1 MGPSRNARVGLAG
14 RLPVSRVL
22 PFLSMLLATMMVS
35 PAGAAIGDQ
44 KAEPRSSGLA
54 GQLLVAEP
62 SLDDPNFAHTIV
74 LIVQHDSSGALGLVV
89 NRPYGTAP
97 TAELLNRLGVHAETV
112 TGDTLLFYGGPVQP
126 SVGMVVHSTDYALP
140 ETRRVTANIAVTSNP
155 AVLGDLAAGRGPRRA
170 VPVLG
175 YAGWGAGQLEQELAQ
190 DAWFTIPADP
200 ELIFA
205 PDVAKAWQ
213 RALARKGV
221 DL

>member
-14 RLPVSRVL
+14 RLAVSRVL
-22 PFLSMLLATMMVS
+22 PVLSMLLATMMVS

-44 KAEPRSSGLA
+44 TAEPRSSGLA

-112 TGDTLLFYGGPVQP
+112 TGDTLLFYGGPGPP
-126 SVGMVVHSTDYALP
+126 SVGMAVHSTDYALP
-140 ETRRVTANIAVTSNP
+140 KPRRVTANIAVPSTP
-155 AVLGDLAAGRGPRRA
+155 AVLGDLAAGRGPR
-170 VPVLG
+170 
-175 YAGWGAGQLEQELAQ
+175 
-190 DAWFTIPADP
+190 
-200 ELIFA
+200 
-205 PDVAKAWQ
+205 
-213 RALARKGV
+213 
-221 DL
+221 